1 MPRNPPFPPPSLLP
15 FSQGKHHVRLVCVRS
30 LGGFRLLR
38 KSLNP
43 SAAFPIREF
52 VCRSPYSL
60 VNVLTIGDLAMPQHL
75 SGEMHR
81 KRDSS
86 AFSSKTRTQTK
97 TVFILVVLGRREER
111 NSSSHPLLAK
121 AERGYG
127 REG

>member
-1 MPRNPPFPPPSLLP
+1 M
-15 FSQGKHHVRLVCVRS
+15 
-30 LGGFRLLR
+30 LR

-111 NSSSHPLLAK
+111 NSSSNPLVAN
-121 AERGYG
+121 AEWGMGG
-127 REG
+127 RVAAHVFKMGDIPPSSPPSSAAVDRRR